1 MNTNEIKISVR
12 DAQKH
17 VFPFINYGTILLWI
31 KKGLLIPNTRHK
43 THQGPDPIVLL
54 DKADLVTIAILHGLF
69 RFGVGYKDIGGA
81 PTPNRLIF
89 KSVVM
94 EIDASALMSGHVA
107 IPPTI
112 TLESGRQMQEF
123 LLNNDYDVIVCW
135 GPEVEAR
142 ESAIYVYPRSF
153 KIEHELQIKS
163 ITDVTH
169 CPFGTIFIYA
179 KQWERYVDGRLK
191 GLKLRK

>member
-12 DAQKH
+12 DAQKN

-31 KKGLLIPNTRHK
+31 KKGILIPNTRHK
-43 THQGPDPIVLL
+43 THQGPDPIILL
-54 DKADLVTIAILHGLF
+54 DKADLVTIAILHGLL

-81 PTPNRLIF
+81 PNPNRLIY

-94 EIDASALMSGHVA
+94 ELDASALMRGPMA

-112 TLESGRQMQEF
+112 TLESGRQIQEF

-135 GPEVEAR
+135 APEVEVQ
-142 ESAIYVYPRSF
+142 ESAIYVYPTSF
-153 KIEHELQIKS
+153 KIEHELKTKS
-163 ITDVTH
+163 ITDLRH

-179 KQWERYVDGRLK
+179 KQWECYVEKKLK
-191 GLKLRK
+191 A